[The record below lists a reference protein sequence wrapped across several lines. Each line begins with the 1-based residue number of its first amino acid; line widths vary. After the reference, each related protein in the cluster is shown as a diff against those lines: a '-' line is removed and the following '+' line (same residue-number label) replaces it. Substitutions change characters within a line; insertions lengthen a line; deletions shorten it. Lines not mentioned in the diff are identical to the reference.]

1 LDRISGRTA
10 KEGAA
15 PHIEMNEK
23 YLGGP
28 SPDRLIVARLMPTYV
43 PLPSIEPASRKE
55 KPETQVASRAQI
67 PEKIDPSQKGEAA
80 VGKERPETQVTSRA
94 RVPDSIGH
102 NAKAEKAD
110 RKPAAPPHARMKS
123 EMTYLLSS
131 LEKMARHAHT
141 GPRDTRDKDVRDGQS
156 HRSGPKAVALN
167 GKTSDK
173 ALSDKKAVLAF
184 LGEWKLAWEQKNLDR
199 FMKMYHP
206 DFEHEGMNYEALLK
220 TKKNFFRKYR
230 TIRVEVDRVEIR
242 KVQGRVL
249 VRFVQSFQ
257 GDKYSDKG
265 WKSMV
270 LDGGKD
276 SGFRIVSEGWTALS
290 GSSSDSNT

>member
-1 LDRISGRTA
+1 
-10 KEGAA
+10 
-15 PHIEMNEK
+15 
-23 YLGGP
+23 
-28 SPDRLIVARLMPTYV
+28 
-43 PLPSIEPASRKE
+43 
-55 KPETQVASRAQI
+55 
-67 PEKIDPSQKGEAA
+67 
-80 VGKERPETQVTSRA
+80 
-94 RVPDSIGH
+94 
-102 NAKAEKAD
+102 
-110 RKPAAPPHARMKS
+110 MKS
-123 EMTYLLSS
+123 EMRYLLAS
-131 LEKMARHAHT
+131 LEKMTRHART
-141 GPRDTRDKDVRDGQS
+141 EPRDTSGKDVRDGQS
-156 HRSGPKAVALN
+156 HASGSKAVASN
-167 GKTSDK
+167 GKASDK
-173 ALSDKKAVLAF
+173 ASSDNKAVMAF

-206 DFEHEGMNYEALLK
+206 DFEHEGMNYVALLK